1 MGNLPDINTAPYNS
15 LPVGIGP
22 FRYVSWKRGDSVVM
36 EANPYYWRGMPK
48 LKQIIY
54 KQIPDRNT
62 LLTQLQTGEIDLWS
76 DEGAGYVPRT
86 EAMPGRTTIKP
97 VGPYFGHIDFNVTH
111 PPLDDVRVRRALRFA
126 LDRAMILKEAF
137 HDGGILQESMISPV
151 FPAYRKFDMVPT
163 DVAQANALLDQ
174 AGWTQRDKDGIRM
187 KNGKRF
193 SLEYAIYT
201 GAADVD
207 TMVELIRSMWKAIGV
222 EIQVKHYDTGLF
234 FALVQNGG
242 ISYGGKFDVE
252 SFYWGGDPIG
262 DLTNLYACDRHS
274 AERSKRHALVRQA
287 LRRRHGALQD
297 CCTIQRRG
305 SHISMTRS
313 PASSIKRRPSSFTFD
328 SITMRLRTP

>member
-1 MGNLPDINTAPYNS
+1 
-15 LPVGIGP
+15 
-22 FRYVSWKRGDSVVM
+22 
-36 EANPYYWRGMPK
+36 
-48 LKQIIY
+48 
-54 KQIPDRNT
+54 
-62 LLTQLQTGEIDLWS
+62 LTQLQTGEIDLWS
-76 DEGAGYVPRT
+76 DVGAGYVPRT
-86 EAMPGRTTIKP
+86 ETIPGHTTIKP

-126 LDRAMILKEAF
+126 LDRATILKEAF
-137 HDGGILQESMISPV
+137 HDGGILQESMISRV
-151 FPAYRKFDMVPT
+151 FPQYRKFDMVPT

-193 SLEYAIYT
+193 SLEYAIYS

-262 DLTNLYACDRHS
+262 DLTNLYECDQIPPNGQNVVRWCD
-274 AERSKRHALVRQA
+274 KRFDADMAHFKALYDPKARQPYLDDAVGRVIDQAPTVVLYIRFDNYAFTNA
-287 LRRRHGALQD
+287 LTGFHPNALSPFD
-297 CCTIQRRG
+297 DFMNVDIQ
-305 SHISMTRS
+305 
-313 PASSIKRRPSSFTFD
+313 
-328 SITMRLRTP
+328 